1 MERFRNEVNPE
12 ELAMLQRV
20 LDDYCIDHGVTAN
33 ERDNVALSVMNLFR
47 RGVTDEET
55 LRERLRRFL
64 A

>member
-1 MERFRNEVNPE
+1 MERFRNEVNAE

-20 LDDYCIDHGVTAN
+20 LDDYCVDHDATKSQR
-33 ERDNVALSVMNLFR
+33 EDVAMALINLFR

-55 LRERLRRFL
+55 IRVRLKRFL